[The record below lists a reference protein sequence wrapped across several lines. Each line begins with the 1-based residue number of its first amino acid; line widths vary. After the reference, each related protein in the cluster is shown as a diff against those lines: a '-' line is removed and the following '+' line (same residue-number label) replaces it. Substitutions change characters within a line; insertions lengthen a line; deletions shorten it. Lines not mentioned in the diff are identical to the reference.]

1 MNREELLKE
10 LNPEQKEA
18 VVHSGSDSL
27 ILAGAG
33 SGKTRVL
40 TTKIA
45 YLLTEGVAP
54 FQILAL
60 TFTNKAARE
69 MRERIGTL
77 VGGPVAG
84 LITMGTFHSVFAR
97 FLRSY
102 ADRLGYNHSYTIYDT
117 TDSKSLVKMIV
128 KELQL
133 DEKMYKPSYIQA
145 EISNAKNSG
154 LSPRDLADEMVAHR
168 HDLRKSVPALPKI
181 YREYETRCQR
191 ANAMDFDDLLLNMLR
206 LLQQHEDVKVSFH
219 ERFKYILID
228 EYQDTNRVQ
237 HKIVQRLK
245 GPSTELMVV
254 GDDAQSIYSFR
265 GAVIDN
271 IINFQTTFPGA
282 KLFKLTKN
290 YRSTGNIVELANG
303 LIAKNEKRI
312 PKVVEAVA
320 GKGEK
325 SLLFESFSAPMEAQQ
340 VAAQVNQLIHSD
352 TNPEDIA
359 ILYRTNAQ
367 SRLLEQYLKMFS
379 IPTRIYG
386 GLSFFDRKEV
396 KDLLAYLRL
405 VINPDDD
412 EAFRR
417 VYNVPAR
424 GIGAV
429 TFEGIAKVANEKG
442 LSLMST
448 AKSPEQL
455 SGVVRGAGI
464 SKLSA
469 FVELIEVITSLADD
483 LAPIPYL
490 QKVIELTGLKG
501 MYNDGSVEGQSRMDN
516 IAELVSALDDFITRR
531 KLEQGE
537 EEPSLEDFVREM
549 TLYTD
554 QDTEDDDTPKVT
566 LMTMHA
572 SKGLEFDHI
581 FCVGLEEGIIPSN
594 RSTGIADIEEERR
607 LLYVAITRAKEHCT
621 LSYARERMV
630 NGQTNMAMPSRFLRE
645 LDPKYV
651 KDNSGIVSGGA
662 MQKAIEKLQQL
673 HRDLP
678 PTPSAP
684 KRMTRIK
691 HSRQVGSDGPSG
703 RENEVLT
710 DTAADTD
717 LKKGDIVYHNHL
729 GRCEILG
736 FVETSIMGSKVSV
749 RLEDNSVRQLILKF
763 AKLRKE

>member
-1 MNREELLKE
+1 M
-10 LNPEQKEA
+10 
-18 VVHSGSDSL
+18 
-27 ILAGAG
+27 
-33 SGKTRVL
+33 
-40 TTKIA
+40 
-45 YLLTEGVAP
+45 
-54 FQILAL
+54 
-60 TFTNKAARE
+60 
-69 MRERIGTL
+69 
-77 VGGPVAG
+77 
-84 LITMGTFHSVFAR
+84 
-97 FLRSY
+97 
-102 ADRLGYNHSYTIYDT
+102 
-117 TDSKSLVKMIV
+117 
-128 KELQL
+128 
-133 DEKMYKPSYIQA
+133 
-145 EISNAKNSG
+145 
-154 LSPRDLADEMVAHR
+154 
-168 HDLRKSVPALPKI
+168 
-181 YREYETRCQR
+181 
-191 ANAMDFDDLLLNMLR
+191 
-206 LLQQHEDVKVSFH
+206 
-219 ERFKYILID
+219 
-228 EYQDTNRVQ
+228 
-237 HKIVQRLK
+237 
-245 GPSTELMVV
+245 

-290 YRSTGNIVELANG
+290 YRSNGNIVELANG

-483 LAPIPYL
+483 LSPIPYL
-490 QKVIELTGLKG
+490 QKVIELTGLKA

-554 QDTEDDDTPKVT
+554 QDTEDDDTHKRVKYVYDGNAAQ
-566 LMTMHA
+566 A
-572 SKGLEFDHI
+572 SL
-581 FCVGLEEGIIPSN
+581 
-594 RSTGIADIEEERR
+594 
-607 LLYVAITRAKEHCT
+607 
-621 LSYARERMV
+621 ERM
-630 NGQTNMAMPSRFLRE
+630 A
-645 LDPKYV
+645 
-651 KDNSGIVSGGA
+651 
-662 MQKAIEKLQQL
+662 
-673 HRDLP
+673 
-678 PTPSAP
+678 
-684 KRMTRIK
+684 KR
-691 HSRQVGSDGPSG
+691 
-703 RENEVLT
+703 
-710 DTAADTD
+710 A
-717 LKKGDIVYHNHL
+717 
-729 GRCEILG
+729 
-736 FVETSIMGSKVSV
+736 
-749 RLEDNSVRQLILKF
+749 
-763 AKLRKE
+763 